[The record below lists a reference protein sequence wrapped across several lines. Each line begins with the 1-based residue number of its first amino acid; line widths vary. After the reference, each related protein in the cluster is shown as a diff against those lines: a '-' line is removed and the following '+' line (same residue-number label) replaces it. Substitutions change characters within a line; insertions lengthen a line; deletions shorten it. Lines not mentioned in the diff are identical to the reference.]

1 MFQIGMNSNSL
12 GWAMRSYPGR
22 VLPHPEHLGLLLA
35 LGMTLAMMR
44 IESPV
49 PLKLTEW

>member
-1 MFQIGMNSNSL
+1 MGMNSNSL
-12 GWAMRSYPGR
+12 SWGMRSYPGR
-22 VLPHPEHLGLLLA
+22 GLQHPEHLGLLLA

-49 PLKLTEW
+49 PLTLTEW